1 MRRVIIASNNKNKVK
16 EISAILQGS
25 NCEFLTLKEAGI
37 ESDPVE
43 DADTFVGNA
52 LIKARA
58 AFEKSAG
65 VAVLA
70 DDSGLMV
77 DALDGAP
84 GVFSSRF
91 AGEGADDDAN
101 NALLL
106 EKLSDVPAD
115 ERSARFVCTMVLIDE
130 AGCEHI
136 CEGSVEGMIGYFPK
150 GDKGFGYDPLFYPEE
165 LGGDVSF
172 SEVDD
177 EVKNSISHRS
187 RALGKVKSILF
198 NER

>member
-16 EISAILQGS
+16 EISMILQNP
-25 NCEFLTLKEAGI
+25 NCEFLTLNEAGI

-43 DADTFVGNA
+43 DADTFAGNA

-65 VAVLA
+65 VAILA

-77 DALDGAP
+77 DALGGAP
-84 GVFSSRF
+84 GVFSARF

-115 ERSARFVCTMVLIDE
+115 RRGARFVCTMVLIDE
-130 AGCEHI
+130 EGDEHI
-136 CEGSVEGMIGYFPK
+136 CEGSVEGMIGFSPK
-150 GDKGFGYDPLFYPEE
+150 GDNGFGYDPLFYPEE

-177 EVKNSISHRS
+177 NVKNSLSHRA
-187 RALGKVKSILF
+187 RALDEVKSILF